1 MREYEYFIW
10 SVEDTGQTEHNAVR
24 GQQVA
29 AAEQFELLF
38 KHRHWLL
45 TAKQD
50 TSQGHVSIAETKEH
64 YTK

>member
-1 MREYEYFIW
+1 M
-10 SVEDTGQTEHNAVR
+10 GMR

-29 AAEQFELLF
+29 AAEQFELF
-38 KHRHWLL
+38 KRCHCLL

-50 TSQGHVSIAETKEH
+50 TSQGHVSIAETQEH